1 LWRCDEK
8 VKAGAIIVLFLGIWI
23 AGIGAVFASDP
34 PAIWIDVPFVSQSKE
49 GCGSAALSM
58 VTQYWAQQ
66 AGKPA
71 SPQMD
76 AAKVQELLYSRR
88 QKGIPASAMEKYLQE
103 RGYRAFA
110 FRGEWR
116 DLQHHLQQGRPLIV
130 CLKAS
135 GARGPLHYAV
145 VVGLEAGREFI
156 FLNDPAKGKML
167 RMSREGFQSEWD
179 SAKNWTLLAVPGAEN

>member
-1 LWRCDEK
+1 MKL
-8 VKAGAIIVLFLGIWI
+8 GTAIAFVGIWI
-23 AGIGAVFASDP
+23 TFAGAVFAADP

-49 GCGSAALSM
+49 GCGSAAISM
-58 VTQYWAQQ
+58 VMQYWAKQ

-76 AAKVQELLYSRR
+76 AAKIQELLYSSR
-88 QKGIPASAMEKYLQE
+88 QKGILASALEKYLQE
-103 RGYRAFA
+103 HGYRAFT

-130 CLKAS
+130 SLKAS
-135 GARGPLHYAV
+135 GAHGPLHYSV
-145 VVGLEAGREFI
+145 VVGVDAEREFI
-156 FLNDPAKGKML
+156 FLNDPARGKML

-179 SAKNWTLLAVPGAEN
+179 SAKNWTLLAVPGGEN